1 MSDFKV
7 INPSDTALYWYE
19 LAKFASPF
27 ATVGSFIFQ
36 AISFFSDGQAAA
48 FERLFSKLDE
58 LSQQIAELKQSI
70 EAKLDDMVLKE
81 RFGEVLGI
89 KESLEEYHRILSPG
103 ILDNIVTDSA
113 QTKRKMLAW
122 LDDGRTPVAYLHA
135 YNTLACTLIP
145 IRTACFCLYRRPAAE
160 VKALVKD
167 EINDLLS
174 RSAAAIKA
182 GDTVGRNRVT
192 YEEKVVLVDELGPVW
207 GTDFIIKVDKTV
219 AYTDSF
225 IPRSNEL
232 QAVRNKAKEH
242 FEELKVQKGREACE
256 LLEKCFSDAHSLL
269 HQVETSHKH

>member
-1 MSDFKV
+1 MSDFNV
-7 INPSDTALYWYE
+7 IKPSEGALYWYE

-27 ATVGSFIFQ
+27 ATVGSFVLQ

-48 FERLFSKLDE
+48 FERLFRKLDE

-89 KESLEEYHRILSPG
+89 KESLEEYHRILSSG

-113 QTKRKMLAW
+113 QTKRKILAW
-122 LDDGRTPVAYLHA
+122 LDDDRTPVAYLHA

-145 IRTACFCLYRRPAAE
+145 LRTASFCLYRRPAPE
-160 VKALVKD
+160 IKALVKE

-182 GDTVGRNRVT
+182 GDTVGRNRVA

-225 IPRSNEL
+225 IPRSNDL
-232 QAVRNKAKEH
+232 QAVRNKAKAH
-242 FEELKVQKGREACE
+242 FEELKEQNGWEACQP
-256 LLEKCFSDAHSLL
+256 LEKCFSDAHMLL
-269 HQVETSHKH
+269 RQMEGSHRH